1 MFTIRSA
8 VPGDAGRLLEI
19 YDYYVQNT
27 AISFE
32 CRTPTPE
39 EFRSRM
45 EKTMRR
51 YPYLVIQQDG
61 IVQGYAYA
69 GPFVG
74 RAAYDWSCEMTIY
87 LAPDARKSGMGRALY
102 QALEDA
108 LRKDGH
114 SQSVTPASV
123 SGGGGRVP
131 DQKQRPV
138 PRPPGLPKGG

>member
-61 IVQGYAYA
+61 I
-69 GPFVG
+69 GPPTTG
-74 RAAYDWSCEMTIY
+74 
-87 LAPDARKSGMGRALY
+87 
-102 QALEDA
+102 
-108 LRKDGH
+108 
-114 SQSVTPASV
+114 
-123 SGGGGRVP
+123 
-131 DQKQRPV
+131 PV
-138 PRPPGLPKGG
+138 K